1 MPIVVPAGELA
12 DYVGQ
17 TQTSDDWFEI
27 DQQRIDGFA
36 DITLDHQFIHVDPE
50 RAARTPFGTTIAHG
64 LLTLSLL
71 PKLIEPIMVTPE
83 NAVMGIN
90 YGFNK
95 VRFPHPVKVGSRVRA
110 VMTLRSVDEQK
121 PGQFMLQSDIV
132 IEIEGETKP
141 AVAAESLALVI
152 VG

>member
-1 MPIVVPAGELA
+1 MPIVVPAERLA

-17 TQTSDDWFEI
+17 TQTSDEWLEI

-36 DITLDHQFIHVDPE
+36 DVTEDHQFIHVDPE
-50 RAARTPFGTTIAHG
+50 RAAKTPFGTTIAHG

-71 PKLIEPIMVTPE
+71 PKLIEPVLVAPE
-83 NAVMGIN
+83 NVAMGIN

-95 VRFPHPVKVGSRVRA
+95 VRFPQPVKVGSRIRA
-110 VMTLRSVDEQK
+110 VMTLRSVEEQQ
-121 PGQFMLQSDIV
+121 PGQFMMQSDIV
-132 IEIEGETKP
+132 IEIRGDAKP
-141 AVAAESLALVI
+141 ALAAESLALMI